1 MKYTEILE
9 AYWSTQNPETHA
21 KLFAAIAVH
30 RAWKVIRLFE
40 DRRGFEHWWDEIDE
54 EIQDE
59 IFDDLVKILRK

>member
-1 MKYTEILE
+1 MKYSELHE

-30 RAWKVIRLFE
+30 RAWKVISLFE
-40 DRRGFEHWWDEIDE
+40 DYRGFEYWWDACDDE
-54 EIQDE
+54 VKDE